1 MAEIQESR
9 KLGGSKGKSPKVGC
23 SKSRV
28 AKCRDPSR
36 ENMWQDHKV
45 GPAWL
50 TGGHALPGE
59 RSQFSV
65 DFSRLRDL
73 QDKSLRAQ
81 PLDLRSPE

>member
-1 MAEIQESR
+1 VAEIQESR
-9 KLGGSKGKSPKVGC
+9 ELGGSQGKSPKVGC

-28 AKCRDPSR
+28 AKCREPSR

-59 RSQFSV
+59 RSQCSV
-65 DFSRLRDL
+65 DFSHLRDSW
-73 QDKSLRAQ
+73 DKSLRAQ
-81 PLDLRSPE
+81 PLDL